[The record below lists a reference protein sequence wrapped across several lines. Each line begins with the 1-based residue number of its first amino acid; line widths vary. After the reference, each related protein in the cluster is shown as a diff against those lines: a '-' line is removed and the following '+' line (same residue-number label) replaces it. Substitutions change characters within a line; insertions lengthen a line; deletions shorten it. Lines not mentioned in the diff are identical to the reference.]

1 MSEHVYS
8 REELVALILPIL
20 RKYHASEAV
29 LFGSY
34 ARQEATGSSDV
45 DLVVIGREQF
55 DPTDVFCIADELY
68 RKLGKDV
75 DVYELREINEGTEF
89 YHTIFSEGVRIA

>member
-8 REELVALILPIL
+8 REELVAVILPIL

-34 ARQEATGSSDV
+34 ARQEATGSSDDTNWSLICDIIFEV
-45 DLVVIGREQF
+45 LPGFYEDVRDL
-55 DPTDVFCIADELY
+55 
-68 RKLGKDV
+68 
-75 DVYELREINEGTEF
+75 
-89 YHTIFSEGVRIA
+89 